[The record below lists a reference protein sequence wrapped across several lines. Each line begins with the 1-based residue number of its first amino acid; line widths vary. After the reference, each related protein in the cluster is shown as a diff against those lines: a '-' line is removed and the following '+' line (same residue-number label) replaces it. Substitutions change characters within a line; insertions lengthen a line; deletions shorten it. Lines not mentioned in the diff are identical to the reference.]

1 MQSDS
6 GKQIR
11 RRKAR
16 SSEDKTQVLVSDNK
30 ELATETGRQIELRAA
45 AWSGPLP
52 PPEALDRYEKIL
64 PGSAKIIFAAFEKQN
79 AHRLEI
85 ETSEHRQ
92 EAKMQDHDAKM
103 NELAHLSFVGG
114 QKYGLIISC
123 VCIAAAL
130 ASVYLGAH
138 SSVAIAFV
146 GVPMATIV
154 KSFLKK

>member
-1 MQSDS
+1 M
-6 GKQIR
+6 
-11 RRKAR
+11 
-16 SSEDKTQVLVSDNK
+16 
-30 ELATETGRQIELRAA
+30 
-45 AWSGPLP
+45 
-52 PPEALDRYEKIL
+52 
-64 PGSAKIIFAAFEKQN
+64 PGSAQIIFNAFEKQN
-79 AHRLEI
+79 THRLEI

-92 EAKMQDHDAKM
+92 EAKIQEHDAKM
-103 NELAHLSFVGG
+103 NEMTHLSFVSG
-114 QKYGLIISC
+114 QKYGLIVSC

>member
-16 SSEDKTQVLVSDNK
+16 PSEDKTQVLVSDNK
-30 ELATETGRQIELRAA
+30 ELTTETGRQIERRAA